1 MKMSNSQAVIDFVKR
16 RKSNLI
22 KVFGGKCCICGF
34 NKWQSALEFHHV
46 NPNEKDFSI
55 TAENTTKAIEKQL
68 KELRKCILVCA
79 NCHRGIHSN
88 NLTIPDNWQ
97 DFFNE
102 QIAQELINETH
113 AKKYYCKICGKEK
126 SKTGVLC
133 AECASKANRRSE
145 RPDRNVLKQLIR
157 TTPFVQ
163 IGIQYNVSDNAI
175 RKWCVSMNLPSSKK
189 EINNYSNEEWEKI

>member
-1 MKMSNSQAVIDFVKR
+1 MSNSQVVIDFVKR

-46 NPNEKDFSI
+46 NPNEKDFNI
-55 TAENTTKAIEKQL
+55 TAETTTKAIEKQL

-102 QIAQELINETH
+102 QIAQELIDETH

-133 AECASKANRRSE
+133 AECTNKANRRSE
-145 RPDRNVLKQLIR
+145 RPDRNTLKQLIR
-157 TTPFVQ
+157 TTSFVQ